1 MMMANYSY
9 RAMNLKTRKNQEGV
23 IPASDEMEARAKL
36 RDMQLATLQ
45 LEEVK
50 GYQDGSGKQVK
61 KKLFQMPFGQGISSK
76 EVIAFS
82 RNLAIMVRGGIPIT
96 EALLY
101 FESFSSKL
109 SYKQMVQSVRKD
121 ILGGLPLSDA
131 LGKFPE
137 TFTEIFINITR
148 AGEQSGE
155 LDTTMDRMADL
166 MERTEKIK
174 GKIISTAIYPA
185 IVLCLVGVVLLVIF
199 YFVLPSFKNIYE
211 QMGVE
216 LPMITKFMI
225 FCSDAL
231 RVGWFISFPAM
242 FAALFGFIKFV
253 KTDFGKKIIDKYN
266 IKIPVLKEVVR
277 FSSVSSF
284 VSTLAV
290 CFGAGIPIT
299 EGLDYAVS
307 TVNNRNIRETLN
319 GVNKQVQT
327 GRRLGVA
334 LAETGV
340 IPELVLLVLATGEES
355 GNLDQSLV
363 TAQEYLEKEIDDR
376 ITILMAFMEPLLLL
390 FLGVIVGFVA
400 LSIYMPLFS
409 MYENIGN

>member
-1 MMMANYSY
+1 
-9 RAMNLKTRKNQEGV
+9 
-23 IPASDEMEARAKL
+23 
-36 RDMQLATLQ
+36 
-45 LEEVK
+45 
-50 GYQDGSGKQVK
+50 
-61 KKLFQMPFGQGISSK
+61 MPFGDKISSK
-76 EVIAFS
+76 EVISFS

-96 EALLY
+96 ESLLY
-101 FESFSSKL
+101 FESFSNKL

-121 ILGGLPLSDA
+121 ILGGVPLSDA

-137 TFTEIFINITR
+137 TFSEIFINITR

-231 RVGWFISFPAM
+231 RVGWFISFPAI
-242 FAALFGFIKFV
+242 FASIFGFIKFV
-253 KTDFGKKIIDKYN
+253 QTDFGKKIIDKYN
-266 IKIPVLKEVVR
+266 IKIPVLKQVVR
-277 FSSVSSF
+277 FSNVSSF
-284 VSTLAV
+284 ISTLAV

-299 EGLDYAVS
+299 EGLNYAVS
-307 TVNNRNIRETLN
+307 TVNNRFIRDTLN
-319 GVNKQVQT
+319 SVNKQVQT

-355 GNLDQSLV
+355 GNLDQSLI

-376 ITILMAFMEPLLLL
+376 ITILMSFMEPLLLL

-409 MYENIGN
+409 MYENIG